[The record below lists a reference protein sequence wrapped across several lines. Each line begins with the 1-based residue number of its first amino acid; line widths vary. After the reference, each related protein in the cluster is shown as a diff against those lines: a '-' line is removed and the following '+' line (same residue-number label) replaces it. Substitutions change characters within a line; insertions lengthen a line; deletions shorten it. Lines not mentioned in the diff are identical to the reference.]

1 MLFARRVVFLNRVVH
16 LPFSGGSTSKGG
28 NRMQKIITFLLVLFF
43 VLTLP
48 MALLM
53 FDMGRVIFDAPLV
66 KRVVS
71 REVTESDLVR

>member
-1 MLFARRVVFLNRVVH
+1 
-16 LPFSGGSTSKGG
+16 
-28 NRMQKIITFLLVLFF
+28 MQKIITFLLVLFF

-53 FDMGRVIFDAPLV
+53 FNMGRVIFDAPLV